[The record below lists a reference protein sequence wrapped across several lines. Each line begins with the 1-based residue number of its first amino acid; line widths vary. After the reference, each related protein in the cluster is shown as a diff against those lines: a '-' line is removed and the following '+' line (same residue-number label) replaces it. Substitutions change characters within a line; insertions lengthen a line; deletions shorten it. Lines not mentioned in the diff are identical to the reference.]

1 MLQTGLSLE
10 YLGCSKKKKTISPK
24 LSLIHSGQSESKS
37 QKDWSISVIF
47 GSVCQGF
54 LLVMG
59 NDLNEDGT
67 VDKEEEQ
74 TG

>member
-10 YLGCSKKKKTISPK
+10 CLGCSKKNISPK
-24 LSLIHSGQSESKS
+24 LSLIHSGQSESKL
-37 QKDWSISVIF
+37 QKDWNISVIF

>member
-1 MLQTGLSLE
+1 MLQTELSLE
-10 YLGCSKKKKTISPK
+10 CLGCSKKISPT
-24 LSLIHSGQSESKS
+24 LSLIHSEQSESKS

-59 NDLNEDGT
+59 NYLNEDGT